1 MKSFYSILRG
11 VVLLVAVVASTA
23 CSKEKGG
30 DPTPAPP
37 SMTPNEEINTF
48 VDAYL
53 AAYYLWNDEYK
64 TLTLNYDQSYSR
76 FLENALLSMKTNTYD
91 KKMRNGSWQ
100 LYSYIQQLSSFGPYS
115 VSTRGVGHGISK
127 TLYVGYGFLRFTA
140 APYESAAGSS
150 YALVVEGVYPGTP
163 ASEAGIRR
171 GMTVLKVNG
180 QPLTYQN
187 LQMYANQLA
196 YPSNGASIELT
207 LDDENAEPVRLV
219 ARGVYENPVLCSKV
233 IEQGAH
239 KVGYLAYSTFE
250 AAYDDDVLSAFAS
263 FKAAGVND
271 LILDLRLNGG
281 GHVISARMISTCIGG
296 SACQG
301 QVFQYYRYNDA
312 RMETPEATATET
324 KMAYDESKK
333 LFYETF
339 PYDEAYYGVDLKS
352 YALDLPRVY
361 VIVSN
366 NTASSS
372 EAVIGSLKG
381 VGLDVVLIGATT
393 NGKNVG
399 MEPIN
404 FTTSSGEFYLC
415 PITFQSYNGKGDTV
429 DPNGITPNYTVS
441 DWANGYAD
449 FGSVADPCIAQAM
462 TLITGEAPATTSLR
476 AATGLNLHPDKSIEL
491 PSAVH
496 CEGMVML
503 PRRISQL
510 PQNE

>member
-23 CSKEKGG
+23 CSKDKEN
-30 DPTPAPP
+30 PAPAPP
-37 SMTPNEEINTF
+37 SMTPNEEINSF

-53 AAYYLWNDEYK
+53 QAYYLWNEEYK

-76 FLENALLSMKTNTYD
+76 FLENALLSMKTNTLD

-100 LYSYIQQLSSFGPYS
+100 LYSYIQQLSSFGAYS
-115 VSTRGVGHGISK
+115 VSTRGVGHGITK
-127 TLYVGYGFLRFTA
+127 TLYVGYGFMRFSA
-140 APYESAAGSS
+140 APYESEAGSA

-163 ASEAGIRR
+163 ASEAGIHR
-171 GMTVLKVNG
+171 GTSVLKVNG
-180 QPLTYQN
+180 QSLTYQN
-187 LQMYANQLA
+187 LQRYANMLA
-196 YPSNGASIELT
+196 YPNNGASIELAV
-207 LDDENAEPVRLV
+207 DNENSEPITLV

-239 KVGYLAYSTFE
+239 KVGYLAYSGFE

-263 FKAAGVND
+263 FKSAGVSD

-312 RMETPEATATET
+312 RMETPEATAKET
-324 KMAYDESKK
+324 KMTYDESKK
-333 LFYETF
+333 LFYENF
-339 PYDEAYYGVDLKS
+339 PYEEAYYGVDLKS

-381 VGLDVVLIGATT
+381 IGLDVILIGAPT

-399 MEPIN
+399 MEPTN

-429 DPNGITPNYTVS
+429 NPEGITPDYTVS
-441 DWANGYAD
+441 DWIDGYAD
-449 FGSVADPCIAQAM
+449 FGDVADPCIAQAM
-462 TLITGEAPATTSLR
+462 TLITGEAPAATSLH
-476 AATGLNLHPDKSIEL
+476 AVSGLNLRLDPSIEL
-491 PSAVH
+491 PSANH

-503 PRRISQL
+503 PRRIEQL